1 MTKAIEIGY
10 PNELIEKSALLKQ
23 AEIDS
28 GKKVIVGV
36 NKYLNDNEKD
46 FEILKIDNSKVI
58 KSQIERLE

>member
-1 MTKAIEIGY
+1 MTKAIEKGY

-36 NKYLNDNEKD
+36 NKYLN
-46 FEILKIDNSKVI
+46 
-58 KSQIERLE
+58 R